1 MNVISKRGL
10 IQLAKMKR
18 IDSDTMDELV
28 AWHQVARHAAWTS
41 LLNIR
46 REFPTA
52 DQVGAVIVFNI
63 RHNRYRLITRV
74 EFLKQLIF
82 IKALLN
88 HREYEREDWKKWA

>member
-18 IDSDTMDELV
+18 IDGDTISELV
-28 AWHQVARHAAWTS
+28 AWYQVARHTSWTN
-41 LLNIR
+41 LLDVR

-63 RHNRYRLITRV
+63 SHNRYRLITRV
-74 EFLKQLIF
+74 EFSKQLMF
-82 IKALLN
+82 VKALLN
-88 HREYEREDWKKWA
+88 HKEYDREDWKKWA